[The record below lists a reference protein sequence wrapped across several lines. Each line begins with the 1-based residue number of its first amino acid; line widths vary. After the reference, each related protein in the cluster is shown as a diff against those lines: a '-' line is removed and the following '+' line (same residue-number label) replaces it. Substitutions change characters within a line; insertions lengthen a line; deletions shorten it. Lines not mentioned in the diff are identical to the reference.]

1 MKQKIVKDIEAA
13 ALIKRKKKGD
23 AEDEEDPKASKK
35 AKKAPKKAKKAPK
48 EAKKKASKK
57 ANASD
62 DVHEWVGC
70 DTCGKWRKLALG
82 MDPEDLPEMWH
93 CNMNSWATDFATC
106 DAPEEEGADA

>member
-13 ALIKRKKKGD
+13 ALIKRKKKDD
-23 AEDEEDPKASKK
+23 AEDEEEPKASKK
-35 AKKAPKKAKKAPK
+35 AKKAQKKAKKAPK
-48 EAKKKASKK
+48 EAKKASAK